1 MNKMYTNIGGKIKML
16 AKILCVLLSIMF
28 IVYGICV
35 FATFYWM
42 RGMGILIVIGGPLLS
57 WVSSFFMYGFGELI
71 EKTTVIAEAVSKADV
86 NKDAAEAAS
95 KADAEK
101 ETVE

>member
-1 MNKMYTNIGGKIKML
+1 MYTNIGGKIKTL
-16 AKILCVLLSIMF
+16 AKIVCYLGIIGSVI
-28 IVYGICV
+28 YGIW
-35 FATFYWM
+35 FYNTYYSV
-42 RGMGILIVIGGPLLS
+42 RNMGILIVIGGPLLS